1 MKKIFLLLIFIWT
14 YPIVINASK
23 TLESL
28 LEEANHSLYTNP
40 QYSIQCADRITSS
53 SKDSLLITQAYL
65 IKGLAEKYLGN
76 FDLSFTSFHKAETSC
91 PQDERVL
98 YAIVRLHVSDIYSRL
113 MDYNK
118 AIKLNNEATS
128 ILKMQ
133 NDSTGL
139 AIAYNSRGIIH
150 YNLEEF
156 RTAEDCF
163 MKALHINR
171 KLGNIKAISANLNN
185 MCLYKGDLED
195 KLNKINEAIIINKNL
210 NAQLTL
216 AENYNNKGKQY
227 YFAGQYEKAIAPL
240 NIAKEIAWSF
250 DAKEL
255 ICDNYEYFSL
265 VYFGM
270 KDYKKAYENLEQLH
284 ILSSKLQTTNRLRI
298 IEKQISEGI
307 ITEQQKEIDQKEN
320 QYKIKVLERNL
331 AILSVVFFVIIILLI
346 VIPYLRKRKK
356 DLEVAE
362 AQYRL
367 EQSER
372 EVAELKIQQQQD
384 AIKLIET
391 QLDTMHHEVTN
402 FAMYLYSRNQLL
414 DSISKRI
421 KEGYKME
428 LSELQVHLKKINYFI
443 AQYKRGTKE
452 TNELLEKI
460 EIRNKDFKKR
470 ILELHPNLTTGEINL
485 AMLLRVNIS
494 TKEISLLT
502 GNNPKSVNMSRYRLR
517 QSLNLNTET
526 DLEEYIQ
533 SL

>member
-1 MKKIFLLLIFIWT
+1 MKNIFLLLIFIWAS
-14 YPIVINASK
+14 PNVNNASK

-40 QYSIQCADRITSS
+40 QYSIQCADHITSS

-76 FDLSFTSFHKAETSC
+76 FDLSFTSFHKAETLC

-98 YAIVRLHVSDIYSRL
+98 YATVLLYISDIYSRL

-163 MKALHINR
+163 IKALHINR
-171 KLGNIKAISANLNN
+171 KLGNIETVAANLNN
-185 MCLYKGDLED
+185 MCLYKGNLED
-195 KLNKINEAIIINKNL
+195 KLQKINESIIINKNL
-210 NAQLTL
+210 NAKLSL

-227 YFAGQYEKAIAPL
+227 YFAGQYEKAIVPL
-240 NIAKEIAWSF
+240 NKAKEIAWSF

-270 KDYKKAYENLEQLH
+270 KDYKKAYENLVELYK
-284 ILSSKLQTTNRLRI
+284 LSNKLQKTNRLRI
-298 IEKQISEGI
+298 IEKQISEEI

-320 QYKIKVLERNL
+320 QFRIKLLERNL
-331 AILSVVFFVIIILLI
+331 AVISVILVVLIILLI
-346 VIPYLRKRKK
+346 FIPYLRKRKK
-356 DLEVAE
+356 DIEVAE
-362 AQYRL
+362 AQYKL
-367 EQSER
+367 GQSEKKIS
-372 EVAELKIQQQQD
+372 ELKIQQQQD
-384 AIKLIET
+384 ALKLIKT
-391 QLDTMHHEVTN
+391 QLDTMHHEITN
-402 FAMYLYSRNQLL
+402 FAMYLYSRNQVL
-414 DSISKRI
+414 DSISRRI
-421 KEGYKME
+421 KEGYNMNPAT
-428 LSELQVHLKKINYFI
+428 LQVHLKKINYFI
-443 AQYKRGTKE
+443 TQYKRGTKE

-460 EIRNKDFKKR
+460 EIRNKDYKKR
-470 ILELHPNLTTGEINL
+470 LLKLHPNLTPGEINL

-494 TKEISLLT
+494 SKEISLLT
-502 GNNPKSVNMSRYRLR
+502 GTNPKSVNMNRYRLR
-517 QSLNLNTET
+517 QALKLNT
-526 DLEEYIQ
+526 DINLKEYLQ
-533 SL
+533 SI